1 YVVAATGEPGAAPGG
16 QIVVALDA
24 VPDRAEDLDDFPV
37 DMSLAR
43 ELSWTAVL
51 DLPATAGA
59 GNGEP
64 SIRPLFGVMID
75 DEEVIPF
82 VVGSGTNA
90 HLTYPVLGPRAS
102 ETGRGRSTTPFPGSS
117 GRRPRFVTE
126 SAIVKLTGPGGK
138 IPTMVWSA

>member
-1 YVVAATGEPGAAPGG
+1 SDLAQPGDVIRVTHVSALMKTTCFCETTPLDCREIPVTGLGYVVAATGEPGAAPGG

-90 HLTYPVLGPRAS
+90 HLTYPVLG
-102 ETGRGRSTTPFPGSS
+102 
-117 GRRPRFVTE
+117 
-126 SAIVKLTGPGGK
+126 
-138 IPTMVWSA
+138 